1 MCKKKKKEMIQRT
14 QTDNLS
20 RYCCARQ
27 QSDLITPNQNTIEFI
42 FCSLSLIRRGKV
54 NSFAS
59 CDEKLR
65 GAISYSNEGK
75 YFA

>member
-1 MCKKKKKEMIQRT
+1 MCKKKEKENDTTYTNGQ
-14 QTDNLS
+14 S
-20 RYCCARQ
+20 FCCARQ
-27 QSDLITPNQNTIEFI
+27 QSDLITPNQNTIKFI
-42 FCSLSLIRRGKV
+42 FYSLSLIRRGKV

>member
-1 MCKKKKKEMIQRT
+1 MCKKKKKGNDT
-14 QTDNLS
+14 TDTNGQS
-20 RYCCARQ
+20 FCCARQ

-42 FCSLSLIRRGKV
+42 FYSLSLIRRGKV

>member
-1 MCKKKKKEMIQRT
+1 MCKKKKKGNDTTYTNGQ
-14 QTDNLS
+14 S
-20 RYCCARQ
+20 FCCARQ

-42 FCSLSLIRRGKV
+42 FYSLSLIRRGKV